1 MNALVRMTLALG
13 LASAAPL
20 ALAASLDVIDLRRPP
35 VVNGDPVAGK
45 EKAQVCNNCHG
56 ADGKAPVPNFPS
68 MAGLPESYLYW
79 KLVAFKES
87 SRTDSIMTPLVT
99 ANTLED
105 LRDMAAF
112 YARLPLEAP
121 SPLTPEPVDEA
132 VLERGRQIYM
142 AGDPKQ
148 GVPACQGCH
157 GPEGKGPTEPH
168 RPYQESWPPLY
179 GQQAMY
185 VAERLTK
192 FHDGYAIDSSMDK
205 IMEGVAQNL
214 TPEDIAALAAF
225 VERLD
230 GR

>member
-1 MNALVRMTLALG
+1 MNSVIRVGLFLMLA
-13 LASAAPL
+13 AAAPG
-20 ALAASLDVIDLRRPP
+20 AWAGAMDVIDLRHPP
-35 VVNGDPVAGK
+35 RVDGDPVAGK

-68 MAGLPESYLYW
+68 MAGLPKSYLYW

-87 SRTDSIMTPLVT
+87 SRSDSIMTPLVT

-112 YARLPLEAP
+112 YASLPLETP
-121 SPLTPEPVDEA
+121 SQLTPMPVDEA
-132 VLERGRQIYM
+132 VLARGKTLYLSGD
-142 AGDPKQ
+142 AGQ

-157 GPEGKGPTEPH
+157 GEKGQGPSDP
-168 RPYQESWPPLY
+168 RPYQTIWPPLY

-185 VAERLTK
+185 VSERLTNFNK
-192 FHDGYAIDSSMDK
+192 GHAIDSSMDK
-205 IMEGVAQNL
+205 IMQGVAKRL
-214 TPEDIAALAAF
+214 TPEDIEALAAYI
-225 VERLD
+225 ERLD

>member
-1 MNALVRMTLALG
+1 MSRLAGITLAAG
-13 LASAAPL
+13 LAIIGTAAWAGPMT
-20 ALAASLDVIDLRRPP
+20 VIDLRHPQ
-35 VVNGDPVAGK
+35 VVDGDPVAGK

-56 ADGKAPVPNFPS
+56 ADGKAPVPIFPS

-87 SRTDSIMTPLVT
+87 SRADSVMTPLVT

-112 YARLPLEAP
+112 YASLPLEAP
-121 SPLTPEPVDEA
+121 SPLTPDPVDDA
-132 VLERGRQIYM
+132 VLARGKTLYLE
-142 AGDPKQ
+142 GDAAR

-157 GPEGKGPTEPH
+157 GPQGMGPVDA
-168 RPYQESWPPLY
+168 RPYQASWPPLY
-179 GQQAMY
+179 GQQAGY
-185 VAERLTK
+185 VNQRLTN
-192 FHDGYAIDSSMDK
+192 FRNSHAIDSSMDK
-205 IMEGVAQNL
+205 IMEGVARNL
-214 TPEDIAALAAF
+214 SDEDISALASY